1 MLLRERRP
9 TYCDQ
14 AARCLCFCRELYA
27 RHAKWKAIRLSPP
40 PLNVGDSNNGGSRV
54 EANLI
59 RLTYVSTFYPFVT
72 DDTISDLVV
81 KAAEFNREHHITGVL
96 AVEDARVCQILEGPT
111 EAVDAFIALIQ
122 RDDRHHTVVQI
133 EQSYQ

>member
-1 MLLRERRP
+1 MEG
-9 TYCDQ
+9 DQ
-14 AARCLCFCRELYA
+14 
-27 RHAKWKAIRLSPP
+27 IMPP
-40 PLNVGDSNNGGSRV
+40 PLNVGDSNGGSRV

-72 DDTISDLVV
+72 DDTISNLVA

-96 AVEDARVCQILEGPT
+96 AVEGARVCQILEGPT
-111 EAVDAFIALIQ
+111 EAVDALFASIQ

-133 EQSYQ
+133 EHRVINKSSFEDWGMVRRQMVDMVTFALTS